1 MRIGI
6 ASGHSRNTNITQ
18 RRFEWERCSEAE
30 IVLVQ
35 LLTAVG
41 PDVVQPTD
49 ELYDIEN
56 NPALQAKIR
65 LFNDSQVDFALEL
78 HLNGGGGDYSA
89 AIYWDSE
96 GSEWPILAHDRRPTA
111 ELLPSLA
118 GLSERHPDVRG
129 NRRTGLQGQR

>member
-6 ASGHSRNTNITQ
+6 ASGHSRNTNITR

-41 PDVVQPTD
+41 HDVVQPTD

-65 LFNDSQVDFALEL
+65 LFNERSISHWNCISTA
-78 HLNGGGGDYSA
+78 GGGDYSA

-96 GSEWPILAHDRRPTA
+96 GSEWPYPGARSAP
-111 ELLPSLA
+111 
-118 GLSERHPDVRG
+118 
-129 NRRTGLQGQR
+129 NRRATSIARWPF